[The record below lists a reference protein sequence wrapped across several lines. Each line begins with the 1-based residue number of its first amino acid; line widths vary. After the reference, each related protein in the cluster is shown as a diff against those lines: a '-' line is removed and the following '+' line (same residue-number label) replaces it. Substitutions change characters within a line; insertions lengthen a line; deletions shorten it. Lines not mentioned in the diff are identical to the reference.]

1 MRTMATNKDVFAA
14 VAAQE
19 ELVAA
24 ACAATAQ
31 WVPGAEADL
40 HALAAAHLA
49 TAASLGSRPRK
60 WLKLHATLRAALAA
74 AMGTELGALAWL
86 RRQEQ
91 RLIDGYVA
99 LEAAETLSPFER
111 QRLRRELVPTAFDRF
126 GRVDRWIMLREEQGV
141 FA

>member
-1 MRTMATNKDVFAA
+1 MATNVFAA

-24 ACAATAQ
+24 ACAATAS
-31 WVPGAEADL
+31 WVPDAEAEL

-49 TAASLGSRPRK
+49 TATSLGGRQRR

-74 AMGTELGALAWL
+74 AIGTELGALEWL

-91 RLIDGYVA
+91 RLIDCYMA
-99 LEAAETLSPFER
+99 LEGSSTLGPFER
-111 QRLRRELVPTAFDRF
+111 RQLRRALVPEAFERF
-126 GRVDRWIMLREEQGV
+126 GRVDHWIMLREERGV